1 MTNPRTFR
9 AIRCG
14 VEAMPSGDIARHY
27 HREGYANV
35 ILSGG
40 FVEAAFAGRSAVQ
53 PGDVLLHGAF
63 DAHADVNVSRRGPRI
78 LRLPWPENGVE
89 GHFHVPD
96 PDGLARLAEVDPV
109 AASERLRESLQPVP
123 TIECHWSDQ
132 LAHDLLTERALNIR
146 LWAERHDLAPETVS
160 RGFHRK
166 FGVSPKLFR
175 LEGRTRAAWRVVVT
189 TDHSLTSVAYDTG
202 FADLAH
208 MSRSISM
215 LTGVSPRHWRAMRR
229 TSPPQAR

>member
-1 MTNPRTFR
+1 MANPHTFR
-9 AIRCG
+9 AIRSG
-14 VEAMPSGDIARHY
+14 VEAMPGGDIARHY

-35 ILSGG
+35 ILSGS
-40 FVEAAFAGRSAVQ
+40 FIEAAFAGRSAVR

-63 DAHADVNVSRRGPRI
+63 DAHADVNVSRLGPCI
-78 LRLPWPENGVE
+78 LRLPWHDVGVE
-89 GHFHVPD
+89 GHFRVRD
-96 PDGLARLAEVDPV
+96 PDGLARLAEVDPI

-123 TIECHWSDQ
+123 TIARHWSDQ

-146 LWAERHDLAPETVS
+146 QWAERHDLAPETAS
-160 RGFHRK
+160 RGFHRR
-166 FGVSPKLFR
+166 FGVTPKLFR
-175 LEGRTRAAWRVVVT
+175 LEGRTRAAWRVIVT

-229 TSPPQAR
+229 TGPQQAR